1 MRQASLRAEP
11 GASSVGGDDPETQA
25 SIFAALWRAGTQMKM
40 VLLRIVGTGLA
51 VGAGM
56 AVYGLAVQ
64 DGLVGQTLPLLL
76 ILLGQVAAGG
86 VLGWLTRSWRAV
98 AMLPLAY
105 VTGFVVANVSAGSS
119 AGTDQL
125 ATLAGGDVILAT
137 VFLLAL
143 LCSLLAAGSAIGATR
158 GIRMEQRRAWRQRQ
172 MRAAQAYA
180 QALAAGQIALATPA
194 DRMLEAAGR

>member
-1 MRQASLRAEP
+1 
-11 GASSVGGDDPETQA
+11 
-25 SIFAALWRAGTQMKM
+25 MKM
-40 VLLRIVGTGLA
+40 LLLRIVGTGLA

-56 AVYGLAVQ
+56 AMYRLAVQ

-86 VLGWLTRSWRAV
+86 VLGWLTRSWQAV

-105 VTGFVVANVSAGSS
+105 VAGFVVANVSAESS
-119 AGTDQL
+119 AGSGQL

-172 MRAAQAYA
+172 MRAARAYA
-180 QALAAGQIALATPA
+180 QTWAAGQTSVAVPA
-194 DRMLEAAGR
+194 DRVLEAAGR

>member
-1 MRQASLRAEP
+1 V
-11 GASSVGGDDPETQA
+11 SSVGGDDPETQA
-25 SIFAALWRAGTQMKM
+25 SILAVLWRAGTQMKM

-56 AVYGLAVQ
+56 AMYSLAVQ
-64 DGLVGQTLPLLL
+64 DGFVGQTLPLLL
-76 ILLGQVAAGG
+76 ILIGQVAAGG

-105 VTGFVVANVSAGSS
+105 VAGFVVANVSAGSS
-119 AGTDQL
+119 AGSGQL
-125 ATLAGGDVILAT
+125 ATLAGGDVLLAT

-158 GIRMEQRRAWRQRQ
+158 GIRMERRRAWRQRQ
-172 MRAAQAYA
+172 MQAARAYA
-180 QALAAGQIALATPA
+180 QAWAAGQTSTSVAVPT
-194 DRMLEAAGR
+194 DRVLEAAGR